1 MTGSAVFEAPFV
13 DSVFHPSDFTEAS
26 ANAFAHALAI
36 ALLRK
41 TRFTILHAGS
51 DYLAEDEWT
60 KFPAV
65 RATLER
71 WGLQKPGRP
80 RSEVFQDLSIR
91 VKKVNVRSRSPLA
104 ATLDYL
110 DKHATDLIVLATE
123 GRLGLPRWIRPSVA
137 ELLAER
143 LGTMTLF
150 VPNSTRG
157 FVSPEDGEISLRR
170 IVVPVD
176 HDPSPRAAILYATR
190 AAALMSDSRVAIE
203 LLHIADGAEMPK
215 LELPEAPGCVF
226 ETATRHG
233 AVVEGISQVARESA
247 ADLIVMATR
256 GREGILDAL
265 RGSITEQVLRRA
277 ECPLLAVPMR

>member
-1 MTGSAVFEAPFV
+1 LSGSALFDAPFV

-60 KFPAV
+60 KFPGV
-65 RATLER
+65 RATLAR
-71 WGLQKPGRP
+71 WGLQKPGSL
-80 RSEVFQDLSIR
+80 RSEMFQDLSIR
-91 VKKVNVRSRSPLA
+91 VKKVNVRSRSPLV

-123 GRLGLPRWIRPSVA
+123 GRVGLPRWIRPSVA
-137 ELLAER
+137 ERLAER
-143 LGTMTLF
+143 SGTMTLF
-150 VPNSTRG
+150 VPNSTPG
-157 FVSPEDGEISLRR
+157 FVALEDGEISLRR

-176 HDPSPRAAILYATR
+176 HDPSPEAAILYAAR
-190 AAALMSDSRVAIE
+190 AAALMSDSRVAIT
-203 LLHIADGAEMPK
+203 LLHIGDAAEMPK
-215 LELPEAPGCVF
+215 LELPGVASCVF
-226 ETATRHG
+226 ETSTRSG
-233 AVVEGISQVARESA
+233 AVVEGILEVARESA
-247 ADLIVMATR
+247 ADLIVMPTR

-265 RGSITEQVLRRA
+265 RGSVTEQVLRRA

>member
-1 MTGSAVFEAPFV
+1 LSGSALFDVPFV

-80 RSEVFQDLSIR
+80 RSEMFQDLSIR

-123 GRLGLPRWIRPSVA
+123 GRVGLPRWIRPSVA
-137 ELLAER
+137 ERLAER
-143 LGTMTLF
+143 SGTMTLF
-150 VPNSTRG
+150 VPNATRG
-157 FVSPEDGEISLRR
+157 FVSLEDGEISLRR

-176 HDPSPRAAILYATR
+176 HDPSPEAAILYAAR
-190 AAALMSDSRVAIE
+190 AAALMSDSRVAIT
-203 LLHIADGAEMPK
+203 LLHIGGAAEMPK
-215 LELPEAPGCVF
+215 LELPAGASCVF
-226 ETATRHG
+226 ETSTRPG
-233 AVVEGISQVARESA
+233 GVVEGILEAARESA
-247 ADLIVMATR
+247 ADLIVMPTR

-265 RGSITEQVLRRA
+265 RGSVTEQVLRRA

>member
-60 KFPAV
+60 NFPAV

-91 VKKVNVRSRSPLA
+91 VKKVNVRRRSPLA

-137 ELLAER
+137 ERLAER
-143 LGTMTLF
+143 SGTMTLF

-176 HDPSPRAAILYATR
+176 HDPSPQAAILYATR
-190 AAALMSDSRVAIE
+190 AAALMSDSRVAIK
-203 LLHIADGAEMPK
+203 LLHIGDAAEMPK

-226 ETATRHG
+226 ETSTRPG

-247 ADLIVMATR
+247 ADLIVMPTR

>member
-1 MTGSAVFEAPFV
+1 LSGSALFDVPFV

-80 RSEVFQDLSIR
+80 RSEMFQDLSIR

-123 GRLGLPRWIRPSVA
+123 GRVGLPRWIRPSVA
-137 ELLAER
+137 ERLAER
-143 LGTMTLF
+143 SGTMTLF
-150 VPNSTRG
+150 VPNATRG
-157 FVSPEDGEISLRR
+157 FVSLEDGEISLRR

-176 HDPSPRAAILYATR
+176 HDPSPEAAILYAAR
-190 AAALMSDSRVAIE
+190 AAALMSDSRVAIT
-203 LLHIADGAEMPK
+203 LLHIGGAAEMPK
-215 LELPEAPGCVF
+215 LELPAGASCVF
-226 ETATRHG
+226 ETSTRPG
-233 AVVEGISQVARESA
+233 GIVEGILEAARESA
-247 ADLIVMATR
+247 ADLIVMPTR

-265 RGSITEQVLRRA
+265 RGSVTEQVLRRA

>member
-1 MTGSAVFEAPFV
+1 LSGSALFDVPFV

-123 GRLGLPRWIRPSVA
+123 GRVGLPRWIRPSVA
-137 ELLAER
+137 ERLAER
-143 LGTMTLF
+143 SGTMTLF
-150 VPNSTRG
+150 VPNATRG
-157 FVSPEDGEISLRR
+157 FVSLEDGEISLRR

-176 HDPSPRAAILYATR
+176 HDPSPEAAILYAAR
-190 AAALMSDSRVAIE
+190 AAALMSDSRVAIT
-203 LLHIADGAEMPK
+203 LLHIGGAAEMPK
-215 LELPEAPGCVF
+215 LELPAGASCVF
-226 ETATRHG
+226 ETSTRPG
-233 AVVEGISQVARESA
+233 GIVEGILEAARESA
-247 ADLIVMATR
+247 ADLIVMPTR

-265 RGSITEQVLRRA
+265 RGSVTEQVLRRA